1 MGDIRVSAVESSSY
15 IPNCRWSLK
24 CISQSRNTTMDVPRG
39 KEVARKRLIRRIAL
53 GVIAALAIGGTTVA
67 LARLKP
73 AAPSVDMS
81 GLWPGTVKRGPLEI
95 QVRGLGALKPE
106 EIHWIAAAQ
115 DSRVATIA
123 RRAGIDPVKA
133 NDVILTLSDPEL
145 ELEAEK
151 AEWTMKQDEA
161 NLANLKVDLESKK
174 LDQRAQLAE
183 LESQYTQAKLTADRD
198 LELTRL
204 NLLSDLSSKLT
215 VDQANQLQSRVA
227 LQKQRLGIADDAIKA
242 QIEAQEVVVRSSR
255 AAYDLKRKQVDQL
268 TIRAG
273 IDGVLQ
279 EVDVEVG
286 QRVAA
291 GTILAKVA
299 DPKKLKAVL
308 QIPETQMKGVRVGLD
323 ALVDTRNGIIP
334 GRVIRIDP
342 AALNG
347 TVGVDVALLAA
358 LPPGARPELSVDG
371 TIQIERLPDVVYVD
385 RPVSGEQDT
394 TIGLFKINRDGKGA
408 ERVNVKLGLASVN
421 TIQVKEGLNV
431 GDRVIL
437 SDMSQYDS
445 YQRIRLN

>member
-1 MGDIRVSAVESSSY
+1 MA
-15 IPNCRWSLK
+15 
-24 CISQSRNTTMDVPRG
+24 MDVPRG
-39 KEVARKRLIRRIAL
+39 KEVARKRLIRRIVWITLA
-53 GVIAALAIGGTTVA
+53 VVAIGGATVA

-73 AAPSVDMS
+73 AEPSVDMS
-81 GLWPGTVKRGPLEI
+81 GLWPGTVKRGPMER

-115 DSRVATIA
+115 DSRVSQIV

-133 NDVILTLSDPEL
+133 NDVILVLSDPEL
-145 ELEAEK
+145 DLEAEK
-151 AEWTMKQDEA
+151 AEWQMKQDQA
-161 NLANLKVDLESKK
+161 NLANLKVKLESEK

-183 LESQYTQAKLTADRD
+183 LESQYTQAKLTANRD

-204 NLLSDLSSKLT
+204 DLLSDLTSKLS

-227 LQKQRLGIADDAIKA
+227 LQKQRLGIADESIKA
-242 QIEAQEVVVRSSR
+242 QIQAQEVAVESSR

-286 QRVAA
+286 QRVTP

-308 QIPETQMKGVRVGLD
+308 QIPETQMKDVRIGLD
-323 ALVDTRNGIIP
+323 ASIDTRNGIIP

-342 AALNG
+342 AAQNG
-347 TVGVDVALLAA
+347 TVGVDVALLGP
-358 LPPGARPELSVDG
+358 LPAGARPELSVDG
-371 TIQIERLPDVVYVD
+371 TVEIERLPDVVYVD
-385 RPVSGEQDT
+385 RPVSGEPDT
-394 TIGLFKINRDGKGA
+394 TIGLFKIDPNGKGA
-408 ERVNVKLGLASVN
+408 SRVNVKLGRASVN
-421 TIQVKEGLNV
+421 TIEVLEGLNV

-445 YQRIRLN
+445 YQHIRLN

>member
-1 MGDIRVSAVESSSY
+1 MA
-15 IPNCRWSLK
+15 
-24 CISQSRNTTMDVPRG
+24 MDVPRG

-53 GVIAALAIGGTTVA
+53 IVIAVAAIGGTTVA

-81 GLWPGTVKRGPLEI
+81 GLWPGTVRRGPMER
-95 QVRGLGALKPE
+95 QVHGMGALKPQ

-115 DSRVATIA
+115 DSRVAEIV
-123 RRAGIDPVKA
+123 RRAGIDEIKA
-133 NDVILTLSDPEL
+133 NDVILTLSDPDL

-151 AEWTMKQDEA
+151 AEWQVKQDEA
-161 NLANLKVDLESKK
+161 NLANMKVKLESEK
-174 LDQRAQLAE
+174 LDQKATFAE

-204 NLLSDLSSKLT
+204 NLASDLTSKLS
-215 VDQANQLQSRVA
+215 VDQANQFRNRVELQN
-227 LQKQRLGIADDAIKA
+227 QRLAIADQSIKA
-242 QIEAQEVVVRSSR
+242 QIDALQVAVESSR
-255 AAYDLKRKQVDQL
+255 AAYELKRKQVDQL

-286 QRVAA
+286 QRVTA

-299 DPKKLKAVL
+299 DPKKLKAVV
-308 QIPETQMKGVRVGLD
+308 QISETQMKDVRIGLD
-323 ALVDTRNGIIP
+323 ASIDTRNGLIP

-347 TVGVDVALLAA
+347 TVGVDVALLGP
-358 LPPGARPELSVDG
+358 LPRGGDRAELSVDG
-371 TIQIERLPDVVYVD
+371 TIEIERLPDVKFVD
-385 RPVSGEQDT
+385 RPVSGEPDT
-394 TIGLFKINRDGKGA
+394 TIGLFKIDPDGKGA
-408 ERVNVKLGLASVN
+408 VRVNVKLGRASVN
-421 TIQVKEGLNV
+421 TIEVLDGLNV

-437 SDMSQYDS
+437 SDMSQYDQ
-445 YQRIRLN
+445 YQRIRLNQ

>member
-1 MGDIRVSAVESSSY
+1 
-15 IPNCRWSLK
+15 
-24 CISQSRNTTMDVPRG
+24 MDVPRG
-39 KEVARKRLIRRIAL
+39 KEVARKRLIRRIVWITLA
-53 GVIAALAIGGTTVA
+53 VVAIGGATVA

-73 AAPSVDMS
+73 AEPSVDMS
-81 GLWPGTVKRGPLEI
+81 GLWPGTVKRGPMER

-115 DSRVATIA
+115 DSRVSQIV

-133 NDVILTLSDPEL
+133 NDVILVLSDPEL
-145 ELEAEK
+145 DLEAEK
-151 AEWTMKQDEA
+151 AEWQMKQDQA
-161 NLANLKVDLESKK
+161 NLANLKVKLESEK

-183 LESQYTQAKLTADRD
+183 LESQYTQAKLTANRD

-204 NLLSDLSSKLT
+204 DLLSDLTSKLS

-227 LQKQRLGIADDAIKA
+227 LQKQRLGIADESIKA
-242 QIEAQEVVVRSSR
+242 QIQAQEVAVESSR

-286 QRVAA
+286 QRVTP

-308 QIPETQMKGVRVGLD
+308 QIPETQMKDVRIGLD
-323 ALVDTRNGIIP
+323 ASIDTRNGIIP

-342 AALNG
+342 AAQNG
-347 TVGVDVALLAA
+347 TVGVDVALLGP
-358 LPPGARPELSVDG
+358 LPAGARPELSVDG
-371 TIQIERLPDVVYVD
+371 TVEIERLPDVVYVD
-385 RPVSGEQDT
+385 RPVSGEPDT
-394 TIGLFKINRDGKGA
+394 TIGLFKIDPNGKGA
-408 ERVNVKLGLASVN
+408 SRVNVKLGRASVN
-421 TIQVKEGLNV
+421 TIEVLEGLNV

-445 YQRIRLN
+445 YQHIRLN

>member
-1 MGDIRVSAVESSSY
+1 
-15 IPNCRWSLK
+15 
-24 CISQSRNTTMDVPRG
+24 MDVPRG

-53 GVIAALAIGGTTVA
+53 IVVVVLAVGGTTIA

-81 GLWPGTVKRGPLEI
+81 GLWPGTVRRGPME
-95 QVRGLGALKPE
+95 VNRRGLGALKPE

-115 DSRVATIA
+115 DSRVSQIE

-133 NDVILTLSDPEL
+133 NDVILVLSDPDL

-151 AEWTMKQDEA
+151 AEWSLKQEQA
-161 NLANLKVDLESKK
+161 NLANTRVQLESDK
-174 LDQRAQLAE
+174 LDQQANLAS
-183 LESQYTQAKLTADRD
+183 LESQYTQAKLTGDRD

-204 NLLSDLSSKLT
+204 NLLSDLTSKLS
-215 VDQANQLQSRVA
+215 VDQANQFQNRVA
-227 LQKQRLGIADDAIKA
+227 LQKERLKIADESIKA
-242 QIEAQEVVVRSSR
+242 QIDAQQVVVESAQ

-273 IDGVLQ
+273 IDGQLQ

-308 QIPETQMKGVRVGLD
+308 QIAETQMKDVRVGLD
-323 ALVDTRNGIIP
+323 ATVDTRNGIVP

-347 TVGVDVALLAA
+347 TVGVDVALLGP
-358 LPPGARPELSVDG
+358 LPPSARAELSVDG
-371 TIQIERLPDVVYVD
+371 TIEIERVPDLVYVD
-385 RPVSGEQDT
+385 RPVSGEPDT
-394 TIGLFKINRDGKGA
+394 TIGLFKIDPDGKGA
-408 ERVNVKLGLASVN
+408 SRTNVKLGRASVN
-421 TIQVKEGLNV
+421 TIEVKDGLKV

-437 SDMSQYDS
+437 SDMSQYDQYS
-445 YQRIRLN
+445 RIRLN